1 MDQMQ
6 DAVLSMPQTLG
17 PVAQAQT
24 IAPDQ
29 PAPPPVIEVRSLS
42 VWYEETRALTD
53 VTFDVRK
60 GEILAFIGPSGC
72 GKTTALKCLNRM
84 LDEVRG
90 IRIEGSIL
98 LHGKDIYSPD
108 IDPPEYRQKFGWV
121 AQRPNP
127 FAMSIFNNVAFGL
140 RLNRY
145 RGSVAE
151 KVELERRNVES
162 QLESLRNQVNP
173 HFLFNSLNT
182 LAALITTDPPQALQF
197 TRQFSKVYRTLLE
210 WGNEPLVSL
219 RQELELAQAF
229 VFLQQMRF
237 GNNLTCT
244 FALSDVL
251 QKYCLPPFALQ
262 LLIENAIKHNI
273 ISDEKPLWI
282 RVSEQDGRLWVENKF
297 QKRGSVDE
305 STGTGLRN
313 LRARYALIT
322 PDELV
327 IRADER
333 GFCVS
338 LPLISEA

>member
-1 MDQMQ
+1 MPEPLPYRLLYVD
-6 DAVLSMPQTLG
+6 DEPNNLLAFRAVFRRFYTILTARSASEACVVLAETPIDLIVSDHRMPQTTGVEFFEQIKDTYPDTVRIILTG
-17 PVAQAQT
+17 YSDLQAIVDAINKGNVYYYAT
-24 IAPDQ
+24 KPWAVEELKV
-29 PAPPPVIEVRSLS
+29 VIDN
-42 VWYEETRALTD
+42 AL
-53 VTFDVRK
+53 
-60 GEILAFIGPSGC
+60 EAH
-72 GKTTALKCLNRM
+72 A
-84 LDEVRG
+84 
-90 IRIEGSIL
+90 
-98 LHGKDIYSPD
+98 
-108 IDPPEYRQKFGWV
+108 
-121 AQRPNP
+121 
-127 FAMSIFNNVAFGL
+127 L
-140 RLNRY
+140 RLRNR
-145 RGSVAE
+145 
-151 KVELERRNVES
+151 
-162 QLESLRNQVNP
+162 QLEQERNEWLLKAMKQEKEQVQSQYEALRNQVNP